1 MLSVYAKGL
10 FREQLLRQFQWFAAG
25 PVPDGCD
32 LRRLG
37 WTLVEPA
44 IEPPQAEAPPLIAMP
59 HRAVVSDWVMLVGAS
74 AKRRRRVLAVGVEDG
89 SERARL
95 LRMGFGDAI
104 GGTLDLEEI
113 ESRALRIDEAMRS
126 LPRDR
131 LLGPLKLD
139 LLVRDAFIAG
149 RGAGLH
155 PREFLLLWRLAEEP
169 GIPVPASELRSDVWR
184 MAFRPETNSLAVHV
198 SRLRAKLR
206 TAGLDGLV
214 ETAADG
220 AYRLAE
226 EMLRP
231 ALPLSDDYLGVTNGG
246 LDAHLRL
253 GKEAPKTK
261 QQDKEQCAS

>member
-1 MLSVYAKGL
+1 M
-10 FREQLLRQFQWFAAG
+10 G

-37 WTLVEPA
+37 WTLVEPG
-44 IEPPQAEAPPLIAMP
+44 IDPPQAEAPPLIAMP

-74 AKRRRRVLAVGVEDG
+74 RKRRQRVLAVGVEDAG
-89 SERARL
+89 ERARL
-95 LRMGFGDAI
+95 LRLGFGDAI
-104 GGTLDLEEI
+104 GATLDLEEI

-126 LPRDR
+126 LPRER
-131 LLGPLKLD
+131 SIGPLRLD
-139 LLVRDAFIAG
+139 LLVRDAFVAG

-155 PREFLLLWRLAEEP
+155 PREFLLLWRLTEEP
-169 GIPVPASELRSDVWR
+169 GVAVLASDLRSDVWR
-184 MAFRPETNSLAVHV
+184 LAFRPETNSLAVHV

-206 TAGLDGLV
+206 TAGLDGLI
-214 ETAADG
+214 ETRNDG

-231 ALPLSDDYLGVTNGG
+231 ALPLAGDLG

-253 GKEAPKTK
+253 GKVASKNN
-261 QQDKEQCAS
+261 QQDEAQCAS

>member
-1 MLSVYAKGL
+1 M
-10 FREQLLRQFQWFAAG
+10 RQFQWFAAG

-37 WTLVEPA
+37 WTLVEPG

-74 AKRRRRVLAVGVEDG
+74 PKRRQRVLAVGVEDPG
-89 SERARL
+89 ERARL
-95 LRMGFGDAI
+95 LRLGFGDAI
-104 GGTLDLEEI
+104 GGALDLEEI
-113 ESRALRIDEAMRS
+113 ESRALRIDATMRS
-126 LPRDR
+126 LPRER
-131 LLGPLKLD
+131 SLGPLKLD
-139 LLVRDAFIAG
+139 LLLRDAFAAG

-155 PREFLLLWRLAEEP
+155 PREFLLLWQLADEP
-169 GIPVPASELRSDVWR
+169 GMPVPPSELLSDVWR
-184 MAFRPETNSLAVHV
+184 LAFRSETNSLAVHV

-214 ETAADG
+214 ETQPDG

-231 ALPLSDDYLGVTNGG
+231 ALSLAHDYLGPNGG

-253 GKEAPKTK
+253 SEEAATTNR
-261 QQDKEQCAS
+261 QDKEQCAS

>member
-1 MLSVYAKGL
+1 M
-10 FREQLLRQFQWFAAG
+10 
-25 PVPDGCD
+25 
-32 LRRLG
+32 RRLG
-37 WTLVEPA
+37 WTLVEPG

-74 AKRRRRVLAVGVEDG
+74 VKRRRRVLAVGVEDPG
-89 SERARL
+89 ERARL
-95 LRMGFGDAI
+95 LRLGFGDAI

-126 LPRDR
+126 LPRER
-131 LLGPLKLD
+131 TLGPLRLD
-139 LLVRDAFIAG
+139 LLVRDAFVAG

-169 GIPVPASELRSDVWR
+169 GAAVPASDLRSDVWR
-184 MAFRPETNSLAVHV
+184 LAFRPETNSLAVHV

-206 TAGLDGLV
+206 TAGLDGLI
-214 ETAADG
+214 ETRADG

-231 ALPLSDDYLGVTNGG
+231 AMPLTSDFLPMAHGG

-253 GKEAPKTK
+253 GKEATKTN
-261 QQDKEQCAS
+261 QQDEQQCAS

>member
-1 MLSVYAKGL
+1 MFWGR
-10 FREQLLRQFQWFAAG
+10 FLRQFQWFATG

-37 WTLVEPA
+37 WTLVQPG

-74 AKRRRRVLAVGVEDG
+74 VKRRRRVLAVGVEDPG
-89 SERARL
+89 ERARL
-95 LRMGFGDAI
+95 LRLGFGDAI

-126 LPRDR
+126 LPRER
-131 LLGPLKLD
+131 TLGPLRLD
-139 LLVRDAFIAG
+139 LLVRDAFVAG

-169 GIPVPASELRSDVWR
+169 GAAVPASELRSDVWR
-184 MAFRPETNSLAVHV
+184 LAFRPETNSLAVHV

-206 TAGLDGLV
+206 TAGLDGLI
-214 ETAADG
+214 ETRADG

-231 ALPLSDDYLGVTNGG
+231 AMPLASDFSPMAQGG

-253 GKEAPKTK
+253 GKEATKTN
-261 QQDKEQCAS
+261 QQDEQQCAS

>member
-1 MLSVYAKGL
+1 
-10 FREQLLRQFQWFAAG
+10 LRQFQWFATG

-37 WTLVEPA
+37 WTLVEPG

-59 HRAVVSDWVMLVGAS
+59 LRAVVSDWVMLVGAS
-74 AKRRRRVLAVGVEDG
+74 RKRRQRVLAVGVEDAG
-89 SERARL
+89 ERARL
-95 LRMGFGDAI
+95 LRLGFGDAI

-113 ESRALRIDEAMRS
+113 ESRALRIDAAMRS
-126 LPRDR
+126 LPRER
-131 LLGPLKLD
+131 ALGPLKLD
-139 LLVRDAFIAG
+139 LLLRDAFVAG

-169 GIPVPASELRSDVWR
+169 GVTEPPSERRSDVWR
-184 MAFRPETNSLAVHV
+184 LAFRPETNSLAVHV

-214 ETAADG
+214 ETRPDG
-220 AYRLAE
+220 GYRLAE

-231 ALPLSDDYLGVTNGG
+231 ALAFADHLGLANGG

-253 GKEAPKTK
+253 GKEAAKTN
-261 QQDKEQCAS
+261 QQDNKQCAS